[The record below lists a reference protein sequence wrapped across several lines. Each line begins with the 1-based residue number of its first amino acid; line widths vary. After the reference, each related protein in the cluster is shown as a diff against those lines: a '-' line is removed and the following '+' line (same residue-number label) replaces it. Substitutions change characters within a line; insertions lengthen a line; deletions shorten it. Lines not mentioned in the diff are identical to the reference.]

1 MTTSRFRL
9 LALCGVSAAL
19 LTGCASGPYQF
30 GRGWHNAQSAM
41 CAPPVE
47 NSSLEIVEGRPN
59 TFVDG
64 LGWVVGIPGKLL
76 LWDRRVNNHHVTE
89 STTVAVAE
97 YAERNQLQD
106 VCVRVNQYDPGD
118 EWRRLRDNREVGAG
132 WRYTV
137 GAISVLGYT
146 ILPGRVFGGD
156 RYNPYTNSIYVY
168 SDVPSLGMHAA
179 AYAKDVHR
187 RDVPGTYAAVNE
199 LPLLSIWHETIATRD
214 ALSYLET
221 TADADAQRE
230 GNRIL
235 QPNYGVRIGGAL
247 DSVVGGGSVLQIGGA
262 LIGHVTGR
270 MQEPRE
276 RGEDADQDWV
286 TLHEEPDQRP
296 TIQTVSF
303 ESDAAALSEAG
314 R

>member
-1 MTTSRFRL
+1 MTITRSQL
-9 LALCGVSAAL
+9 IALCSAGASL

-41 CAPPVE
+41 CAPPVTGSTPE
-47 NSSLEIVEGRPN
+47 VVEGRPN
-59 TFVDG
+59 KFVDG

-89 STTVAVAE
+89 STTAAVAE

-118 EWRRLRDNREVGAG
+118 EWRRLRENREVGPG

-137 GAISVLGYT
+137 GVVSVLGYT
-146 ILPGRVFGGD
+146 LVPGRVFGGD

-168 SDVPSLGMHAA
+168 SDVPSLGMYAA
-179 AYAKDVHR
+179 AYAKDVHH
-187 RDVPGTYAAVNE
+187 RDLPGTYAAVNE
-199 LPLLSIWHETIATRD
+199 LPLLSMWHETIATKD
-214 ALSYLET
+214 ALAYLET
-221 TADADAQRE
+221 TASADAQRE

-235 QPNYGVRIGGAL
+235 QPNYGARVGG
-247 DSVVGGGSVLQIGGA
+247 SVESVIGGGSVLQIGGA

-270 MQEPRE
+270 MHRPRE
-276 RGEDADQDWV
+276 NDAHADRVRVTMGEDAEAG
-286 TLHEEPDQRP
+286 T
-296 TIQTVSF
+296 TIQRVSF
-303 ESDAAALSEAG
+303 ESENAGVEEAE
-314 R
+314 